1 MSKNLVIVESPAK
14 AKTIEGFLGKD
25 YTVRSSFGHVRDLV
39 KKGFGIDLEKNF
51 TPTYEVQPDKER
63 VIAELKKLSKNADMV
78 WLASDEDREGEA
90 ISWHLFETLEL
101 DKKKTRRI
109 VFHEIT
115 KPAIQK
121 AIANPREIDINLV
134 NAQQARR
141 ILDRLVGF
149 ELSPILWKKI
159 RPSLSA
165 GRVQSVAVR
174 LIVEREREV
183 KSFQST
189 SAFKVAAQFSVGG
202 KAILKAE
209 LDSRFKTE
217 AEANAFLEKCKGAIY
232 AINSIETKPAKR
244 TPSAP
249 FTTSTLQQ
257 EASRKLG
264 FSVSQTMVVAQR
276 LYEAGKITYMRT
288 DSVNLSETAMLQA
301 KDAITSNYG
310 ANYHNPRQYK
320 TKSKG
325 AQEAHEAIRPT
336 YISVGEISGERN
348 EQRLYDLIWKRTI
361 ASQMADAE
369 LEKTT
374 VKVGISTASEQFV
387 AQGEVLKFDG
397 FLKVYME
404 SKDDDETEDEENSSI
419 LPPMNQGD
427 KLQLKEITATERFTH
442 HPARYT
448 EASLVKKLEEL
459 GIGRPST
466 YAPTISTV
474 QKRNYVEKTDREG
487 NLRNYTQLS
496 FDGTKITKEIK
507 TENTG
512 AEKSKLFPTD
522 IGAVVNDFLIQYFP
536 NILDFNFTARVEEE
550 FDEIAEG
557 KIKWTDMLEEFYR
570 PFHKT
575 VENTSENS
583 ERASGER
590 ALGKDPKSGKPVI
603 VRIGRFGP
611 LAQIGET
618 NEETGEKATFA
629 SLRKEQS
636 IENITLEDA
645 LDLFKLPMNLGLYK
659 EKEVV
664 IGVGRFGP
672 YVKWGEAYI
681 SIPRTEDPLKV
692 DMDRAIAL
700 IGEKEL
706 ADAPIA
712 HSHGKPIT
720 KGKGRFGPFIKHGNL
735 YINVPRAYNFDNL
748 SQSDIDE
755 LVGKK
760 LEKESNRYIQQWDEE
775 KIALENGRWGPF
787 IRFGKLMLKLT
798 KNEKGEKFSPEEL
811 ANLSLEEVKKMIT
824 DQVPN
829 AFDKKGKKAAAKKT
843 STAGTTKSAGKKVP
857 AKKSAVV
864 KKLVV
869 KKAAVKKAASKKAAP
884 RKAGGKKK

>member
-25 YTVRSSFGHVRDLV
+25 FTVRSSFGHVRDLV
-39 KKGFGIDLEKNF
+39 KKGYGIDVENNF

-63 VIAELKKLSKNADMV
+63 VIAELRKLSKGADMV

-90 ISWHLFETLEL
+90 ISWHLYETLGLE
-101 DKKKTRRI
+101 KKKTKRI

-115 KPAIQK
+115 KGAIEKAIQ
-121 AIANPREIDINLV
+121 NPREIDINLV

-149 ELSPILWKKI
+149 ELSPILWRKI

-174 LIVEREREV
+174 LIVEREREIQNF
-183 KSFQST
+183 KST
-189 SAFKVAAQFSVGG
+189 SAFKVSALFIVGKG
-202 KAILKAE
+202 ILKAE
-209 LDSRFKTE
+209 LDNRFKTE
-217 AEANAFLEKCKGAIY
+217 EEANAFLEKCKNAIY
-232 AINSIETKPAKR
+232 TINSVETKPAKR
-244 TPSAP
+244 SPSAP

-276 LYEAGKITYMRT
+276 LYESGKITYMRT
-288 DSVNLSETAMLQA
+288 DSVNLSETAMSQA
-301 KDAITSNYG
+301 RVAITKNYG
-310 ANYHNPRQYK
+310 DKYHHPRQFK

-336 YISVGEISGERN
+336 YIETSEIAGERN
-348 EQRLYDLIWKRTI
+348 EQRLYELIWKRTI

-374 VKVGISTASEQFV
+374 AKIGINTTGEQFV

-397 FLKVYME
+397 FLKVYIE
-404 SKDDDETEDEENSSI
+404 GTDDEDDEEKSSM
-419 LPPMNQGD
+419 LPPMSQGD
-427 KLQLKEITATERFTH
+427 KLQVKEISATQRFTY

-487 NLRNYTQLS
+487 TLRNYTLLT
-496 FDGTKITKEIK
+496 FEGNTITTQTK
-507 TENTG
+507 TETTG

-522 IGAVVNDFLIQYFP
+522 IGMVVNDFLIQYFP
-536 NILDFNFTARVEEE
+536 NIMDFNFTARVEEE

-557 KIKWTDMLEEFYR
+557 KMKWTDMLEEFYT
-570 PFHKT
+570 PFHKV
-575 VENTSENS
+575 VENTIDNS

-636 IENITLEDA
+636 IETITLEDA
-645 LDLFKLPMNLGLYK
+645 LDLFKLPMTLGTYK
-659 EKEVV
+659 DKEVIV
-664 IGVGRFGP
+664 SVGRFGP
-672 YVKWGEAYI
+672 YVKFGEEFI
-681 SIPRTEDPLKV
+681 SIPRSEDPLKV
-692 DMDRAIAL
+692 DMDRAIEL
-700 IGEKEL
+700 IGEKEI
-706 ADAPIA
+706 ANAPVA
-712 HSHGKPIT
+712 FYEGKPVT
-720 KGKGRFGPFIKHGNL
+720 KGKGRFGPFIKYESL
-735 YINVPRAYNFDNL
+735 YINVPRAYNFDAL
-748 SQSDIDE
+748 SQKDIDE
-755 LVGKK
+755 LVSKK
-760 LEKESNRYIQQWDEE
+760 LEKESNRFIQKWDDE
-775 KIALENGRWGPF
+775 KIAIENGRWGAF
-787 IRFGKLMLKLT
+787 IRFGKQMLKLI
-798 KNEKGEKFSPEEL
+798 NDKGGKFAPEEL
-811 ANLSLEEVKKMIT
+811 TSLSLEDVKKMIVAQ
-824 DQVPN
+824 DPK
-829 AFDKKGKKAAAKKT
+829 AFDKKGKKSAA
-843 STAGTTKSAGKKVP
+843 KSAGAVGGGAKKKAP
-857 AKKSAVV
+857 AKTGVV
-864 KKLVV
+864 KKIIKATV
-869 KKAAVKKAASKKAAP
+869 KKVAVKKAASKKASP
-884 RKAGGKKK
+884 KKAAKKAAKKK

>member
-25 YTVRSSFGHVRDLV
+25 FTVKSSFGHVRDLV
-39 KKGFGIDLEKNF
+39 KKGYGIDVENNF

-63 VIAELKKLSKNADMV
+63 VIAELRKLSKGADMV

-90 ISWHLFETLEL
+90 ISWHLYETLGLE
-101 DKKKTRRI
+101 KSRTKRI

-115 KPAIQK
+115 KPAIEK
-121 AIANPREIDINLV
+121 AIKNPREIDINLV

-149 ELSPILWKKI
+149 ELSPILWRKV

-174 LIVEREREV
+174 LIVEREREIQAF
-183 KSFQST
+183 KST
-189 SAFKVAAQFSVGG
+189 SAFKVSALFNVGKG
-202 KAILKAE
+202 ILKAE
-209 LDSRFKTE
+209 LDARFKTE
-217 AEANAFLEKCKGAIY
+217 AEANAFLEKCKQAIY
-232 AINSIETKPAKR
+232 KINSIETKPAKR

-257 EASRKLG
+257 EAARKLG

-288 DSVNLSETAMLQA
+288 DSVNLSETAMNQA
-301 KDAITSNYG
+301 KEAITINYG
-310 ANYHNPRQYK
+310 DKYHHPRQFK

-336 YISVGEISGERN
+336 YIQTTEISGERN

-374 VKVGISTASEQFV
+374 VKVGISSTNEQFV

-397 FLKVYME
+397 FLKVYIE
-404 SKDDDETEDEENSSI
+404 GTDDENDEENSSM

-427 KLQLKEITATERFTH
+427 KLLVKEITATERFTH

-487 NLRNYTQLS
+487 SPRNYTHLT
-496 FDGTKITKEIK
+496 FEGTKIIREIK

-512 AEKSKLFPTD
+512 AEKAKLFPTD
-522 IGAVVNDFLIQYFP
+522 IGMVVNDFLIQYFP
-536 NILDFNFTARVEEE
+536 NIMDFHFTARVEEE

-557 KIKWTDMLEEFYR
+557 KMKWTDMLKDFYK

-575 VENTSENS
+575 VENTIDNS

-590 ALGKDPKSGKPVI
+590 ALGKDPKTGKPVI

-636 IENITLEDA
+636 IETITLEDA
-645 LDLFKLPMNLGLYK
+645 LDLFKLPLNLGTYK
-659 EKEVV
+659 EKEVI

-672 YVKWGEAYI
+672 YVKFGDDYI

-692 DMDRAIAL
+692 DMDRAIEL
-700 IGEKEL
+700 IGEKEI
-706 ADAPIA
+706 ANAPIA
-712 HSHGKPIT
+712 YFEGKPVT
-720 KGKGRFGPFIKHGNL
+720 KGKGRFGPFIKYGDL
-735 YINVPRAYNFDNL
+735 YINVPRAYNFDAL
-748 SQSDIDE
+748 SQKDIDE
-755 LVGKK
+755 LVSKK
-760 LEKESNRYIQQWDEE
+760 LEKEANRFIQKWDGE
-775 KIALENGRWGPF
+775 KIAIENGRWGAF
-787 IRFGKLMLKLT
+787 IRFGKQMLKLT
-798 KNEKGEKFSPEEL
+798 RAEGGKYTPEEL
-811 ANLSLEEVKKMIT
+811 AALSLEEVKAMIVQ
-824 DQVPN
+824 QVPN
-829 AFDKKGKKAAAKKT
+829 AFDKGKKGATKTAASKAPT
-843 STAGTTKSAGKKVP
+843 
-857 AKKSAVV
+857 
-864 KKLVV
+864 
-869 KKAAVKKAASKKAAP
+869 KKAVAKKAASKKVALKKVAA
-884 RKAGGKKK
+884 KKTAPKKVAKKIKK

>member
-1 MSKNLVIVESPAK
+1 MIVESPAK

-25 YTVRSSFGHVRDLV
+25 FTVKSSFGHVRDLA
-39 KKGFGIDLEKNF
+39 KKGFGIDIENNF

-63 VIAELKKLSKNADMV
+63 VIAELRKLSKSADMV

-90 ISWHLFETLEL
+90 ISWHLFETLGL
-101 DKKKTRRI
+101 DKNKTKRI

-149 ELSPILWKKI
+149 ELSPILWRKI

-174 LIVEREREV
+174 LIVEREREIQN
-183 KSFQST
+183 FTST
-189 SAFKVAAQFSVGG
+189 SAYKVSALFNVG

-209 LDSRFKTE
+209 LDNRFKTE
-217 AEANAFLEKCKGAIY
+217 AEAQAFLEKCKGAIY
-232 AINSIETKPAKR
+232 NITSLETKPAKR
-244 TPSAP
+244 SPSAP

-257 EASRKLG
+257 EAARKLG
-264 FSVSQTMVVAQR
+264 FSVAQTMQVAQR

-288 DSVNLSETAMLQA
+288 DSVNLSETAMNQA
-301 KDAITSNYG
+301 KEAITGNYG
-310 ANYHNPRQYK
+310 VKYHSPRQYK

-336 YISVGEISGERN
+336 YIDVQSVDGERN
-348 EQRLYDLIWKRTI
+348 EQRLYELIWKRTI
-361 ASQMADAE
+361 SSQMADAE

-374 VKVGISTASEQFV
+374 AKVGISTTSELYI

-404 SKDDDETEDEENSSI
+404 STDEETDEENSSM
-419 LPPMNQGD
+419 LPPMTQGD
-427 KLQLKEITATERFTH
+427 TLELKESTATQRFTH

-487 NLRNYTQLS
+487 TTRQYVNLTFN
-496 FDGTKITKEIK
+496 GTKIDKEIK

-522 IGAVVNDFLIQYFP
+522 IGMVVNDFLLQYFP
-536 NILDFNFTARVEEE
+536 DILDFNFTAKVEEE
-550 FDEIAEG
+550 FDDIADG
-557 KIKWTDMLEEFYR
+557 KIVWTKMLKDFYK
-570 PFHKT
+570 PFHTT
-575 VENTSENS
+575 VEKTIDNS

-590 ALGKDPKSGKPVI
+590 LLGIDPASGKNII

-618 NEETGEKATFA
+618 VEGSEEKPRFA
-629 SLRKEQS
+629 SLRKEQRM
-636 IENITLEDA
+636 ELITLEEA
-645 LDLFKLPMNLGLYK
+645 LDLFKLPKNLGTYDD
-659 EKEVV
+659 KEVV
-664 IGVGRFGP
+664 VAVGRFGP
-672 YVKWGEAYI
+672 YIKLGEAFI
-681 SIPRTEDPLKV
+681 SIPRTIDPLTV
-692 DMDRAIAL
+692 DMEKAIE
-700 IGEKEL
+700 IIKEKEE
-706 ADAPIA
+706 ADAPVA
-712 HSHGKPIT
+712 HYKGKGVT
-720 KGKGRFGPFIKHGNL
+720 KGKGRFGPFIKYEGMF
-735 YINVPRAYNFDNL
+735 INVPRAYNFDNL
-748 SQSDIDE
+748 SQKDIDE
-755 LVGKK
+755 LIEKK
-760 LEKESNRYIQQWDEE
+760 LDKEANRYIQNWPED
-775 KIALENGRWGPF
+775 KISIENGRWGPF
-787 IRFGKLMLKLT
+787 IKFGKLMFKLF
-798 KNEKGEKFSPEEL
+798 KEKGGKYAPEEL
-811 ANLSLEEVKKMIT
+811 ADLSLEDTKKMILAQ
-824 DQVPN
+824 DPK
-829 AFDKKGKKAAAKKT
+829 AFDKKGAKKVAAKKST
-843 STAGTTKSAGKKVP
+843 STKKETATTKLK
-857 AKKSAVV
+857 
-864 KKLVV
+864 VV
-869 KKAAVKKAASKKAAP
+869 KKATPAKKATLKKAASKKPTA
-884 RKAGGKKK
+884 RKLVKK

>member
-39 KKGFGIDLEKNF
+39 KKGYGIDIEKNF
-51 TPTYEVQPDKER
+51 TPTYEVQPEKER
-63 VIAELKKLSKNADMV
+63 VIAELKKLSKGADTV

-90 ISWHLFETLEL
+90 ISWHLFETLGLE
-101 DKKKTRRI
+101 KKKTKRI

-115 KPAIQK
+115 KSAIQN

-149 ELSPILWKKI
+149 ELSPILWRKI

-174 LIVEREREV
+174 LIVEREREIQNF
-183 KSFQST
+183 KST
-189 SAFKVAAQFSVGG
+189 SAFKVAALFIVGG
-202 KAILKAE
+202 KAVLKAE
-209 LDSRFKTE
+209 LENRFKTE
-217 AEANAFLEKCKGAIY
+217 AEATSFLEKCKGAIY
-232 AINSIETKPAKR
+232 SINSIETKPAKR
-244 TPSAP
+244 SPSAP

-288 DSVNLSETAMLQA
+288 DSVNLSETAMSQA
-301 KDAITSNYG
+301 KEAITKDYG
-310 ANYHNPRQYK
+310 VKYHNPRQFK

-336 YISVGEISGERN
+336 YISNPSIDGERN
-348 EQRLYDLIWKRTI
+348 EQRLYELIWKRTI
-361 ASQMADAE
+361 ASQMSDAE

-374 VKVGISTASEQFV
+374 VKVGISTTSEQFV

-404 SKDDDETEDEENSSI
+404 SKDDDESEDEENSSI

-487 NLRNYTQLS
+487 SPRNFTMLT
-496 FDGTKITKEIK
+496 FEGTKITKDIK

-522 IGAVVNDFLIQYFP
+522 IGMVVNDFLIQYFP
-536 NILDFNFTARVEEE
+536 DILDFNFTARVEEE

-557 KIKWTDMLEEFYR
+557 KMKWTDMLEEFYT

-575 VENTSENS
+575 VEKTTENS

-590 ALGKDPKSGKPVI
+590 ALGKDPKTGKPVI

-636 IENITLEDA
+636 IETITLEDA
-645 LDLFKLPMNLGLYK
+645 LDLFKLPMNLGVYK
-659 EKEVV
+659 EKEVI

-672 YVKWGEAYI
+672 YVKWGEQYI
-681 SIPRTEDPLKV
+681 SIPRTEDPTKV
-692 DMDRAIAL
+692 DMDRAIEL
-700 IGEKEL
+700 ISEKEL

-712 HSHGKPIT
+712 YSHGKPIT
-720 KGKGRFGPFIKHGNL
+720 KGKGRFGPFIKHGDL
-735 YINVPRAYNFDNL
+735 FINVPRAYNFDNL

-755 LVGKK
+755 LVSKK
-760 LEKESNRYIQQWDEE
+760 LEKESNRYIQQWPEE
-775 KIALENGRWGPF
+775 KIALENGRWGAF
-787 IRFGKLMLKLT
+787 IRFGKNMLKLT
-798 KNEKGEKFSPEEL
+798 REEGGKYAPEEL
-811 ANLSLEEVKKMIT
+811 ANLSLEEVKKMIEV
-824 DQVPN
+824 QLPG
-829 AFDKKGKKAAAKKT
+829 AFDKKGKKAATKT
-843 STAGTTKSAGKKVP
+843 SAGKAAPKKGA
-857 AKKSAVV
+857 AKKSAVI
-864 KKLVV
+864 KKIGAAAGSAT
-869 KKAAVKKAASKKAAP
+869 KKVAVKKAASKKAAP
-884 RKAGGKKK
+884 RKAAKKK